1 LAPNR
6 SLKEFRD
13 AVLGGEKLD
22 PRAHFADACRK
33 ELGDMTA

>member
-1 LAPNR
+1 M
-6 SLKEFRD
+6 KELRD

-22 PRAHFADACRK
+22 PLAHFADACRK